1 MVLRRDDPIGGAF
14 EAMDGKFGKCPS
26 ERLPGQHQSG
36 CPVSI
41 A

>member
-1 MVLRRDDPIGGAF
+1 
-14 EAMDGKFGKCPS
+14 MDGKFGKCPS